1 MSQLRTLFRLTFAIA
16 LAGMAAGEGRAQS
29 VSPFAGGAWCGNVTP
44 TTATVKVRL
53 ASPGLAAR
61 LALATNARLDGATY
75 TASVVS
81 SGANGNIVTF
91 NLSGLEPHT
100 AYHYGVEV
108 SGVLRDEAVSRGRF
122 RSFPR
127 GAGSFKLA
135 LIGDGDPRDPDSR
148 VHDAVAAEDPLLLLY
163 NGDLHYGDITT
174 TVVEDY
180 RAMLD
185 AVLNHPGQGAL
196 FRSAPVAYVW
206 DDHDFSGGNNSDGTA
221 PGGAAAT
228 TAYRERVPHYP
239 IGPVDGTIG
248 QAFTVGRVRV
258 IMTDLRSAASPA
270 SLPEGRAKTK
280 LGAGQKAWLKEQL
293 VAARDA
299 AFPLI
304 IWMSPVPWI
313 APAAPGDDSWGGYA
327 TERAEIADFIR
338 DNRIRNLVIFSG
350 DMHALAYDD
359 GAHSDYA
366 TGGGAPVIVLHA
378 TPLTRDGN
386 AKGGPYTAGPFLGT
400 QQYGILEVT
409 DTGGATVQCRFRGMR
424 LDEGAKFIV
433 PFSASAASVETRSGA
448 PADTTERVLVNIS
461 ARGRLV
467 SAGDSLVAG
476 FVVAGKSP
484 RTLLMRAVGP
494 SLTAFGV
501 SDAIALPM
509 ISLYRG
515 PALVA
520 SNENW
525 SLLDSPRLTAAFDR
539 VGAFRLAGA
548 GSRDAALLLTLEP
561 GAYTVQAT
569 NLARSAGSVLLEVY
583 EVP

>member
-1 MSQLRTLFRLTFAIA
+1 MPQVPIMIRLLLAIA
-16 LAGMAAGEGRAQS
+16 IACALTPGAGAQS
-29 VSPFAGGAWCGNVTP
+29 ASPFAGGAWCGNVTP

-53 ASPGLAAR
+53 NSPGQAVR

-75 TASVVS
+75 TASAV
-81 SGANGNIVTF
+81 SGAVTGNIVTF
-91 NLSGLEPHT
+91 NLSGLEPQT
-100 AYHYGVEV
+100 AYYYGLEV
-108 SGVLRDEAVSRGRF
+108 GGQLRDETVSRGRF
-122 RSFPR
+122 RTFPR

-135 LIGDGDPRDPDSR
+135 LIGDGDPRDADAR
-148 VHDAVAAEDPLLLLY
+148 VHEAVAAEDPLLLLY
-163 NGDLHYGDITT
+163 NGDLHYGDIST

-180 RAMLD
+180 RAMID
-185 AVLNHPGQGAL
+185 AVLNHPKQGAL
-196 FRSAPVAYVW
+196 FRSAPVAYMW

-221 PGGAAAT
+221 PGAGAAT

-239 IGPVDGTIG
+239 LGPTDGTIG

-258 IMTDLRSAASPA
+258 IMTDLRSAASTA
-270 SLPEGRAKTK
+270 TLPEGRGKSK

-299 AFPLI
+299 GFPLI

-313 APAAPGDDSWGGYA
+313 APAALGDDSWGGYA

-359 GAHSDYA
+359 GTHSDYA
-366 TGGGAPVIVLHA
+366 TGGGAPIIVLHS

-386 AKGGPYTAGPFLGT
+386 AKGGPYTVGPFLGT

-409 DTGGATVQCRFRGMR
+409 DTGGTTIQCRFRGMR
-424 LDEGAKFIV
+424 LNEGAKFV
-433 PFSASAASVETRSGA
+433 VQFNASAASVETRSGA
-448 PADTTERVLVNIS
+448 PADTAERVLVNIS
-461 ARGRLV
+461 ARGRVV

-494 SLTAFGV
+494 SLAAFGV
-501 SDAIALPM
+501 TDAVALPM

-515 PALVA
+515 SALLA

-525 SLLDSPRLTAAFDR
+525 GLLDAPRLTAAFDR
-539 VGAFRLAGA
+539 VGAFRLSGA
-548 GSRDAALLLTLEP
+548 ESRDAALLLTLEP
-561 GAYTVQAT
+561 GAYTVQAS
-569 NLARSAGSVLLEVY
+569 NLARAAGSVLLEVY